1 LSGRSGGQ
9 KEKLPYTILASALA
23 YQFGA
28 EKARSFR
35 FVIVDEAFGRG
46 SAESARFGMELFE
59 MLNLQLLVLTPL
71 QKINVIEKYISS
83 VNFVHN
89 NAEGSCSVLRN
100 MTIEELNQERLDQG
114 AMRNVS

>member
-1 LSGRSGGQ
+1 MRVG
-9 KEKLPYTILASALA
+9 TLADAQMLTGPLERRRALLDRVA
-23 YQFGA
+23 AVGIDHVFVA
-28 EKARSFR
+28 DHVSFHT
-35 FVIVDEAFGRG
+35 G
-46 SAESARFGMELFE
+46 FGMELFE

-114 AMRNVS
+114 AMRIVS